1 MAMTGVMRVTST
13 TMAVIMSNTCLMEN
27 NTKPNTKEK
36 NCFNPLTSSSD
47 WHLIS
52 PNHVNPESNIKVR
65 RMKELISDKK
75 GS

>member
-36 NCFNPLTSSSD
+36 KNYFNPLTSSSD

-52 PNHVNPESNIKVR
+52 PNHVPLNQTKRSGE
-65 RMKELISDKK
+65 
-75 GS
+75 